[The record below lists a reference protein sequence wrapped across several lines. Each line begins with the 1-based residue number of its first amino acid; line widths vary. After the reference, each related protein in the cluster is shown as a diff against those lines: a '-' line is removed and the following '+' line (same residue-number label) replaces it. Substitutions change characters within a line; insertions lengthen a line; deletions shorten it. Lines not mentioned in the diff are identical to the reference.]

1 MGSSMLSETTTMLS
15 NVVLSPDSNI
25 TTTSNPCEPYTA
37 PSSESILTQSLISGG
52 LEDLLEAPQDSA
64 LAKERQQQQQQLQQ
78 QQHQQLQQQQQQPD
92 HHQQLHQHE
101 QHAQQQENEGDFMGK
116 LMEDDDGQ
124 TGELIKDDLMNQSG
138 HSKRAKTG

>member
-15 NVVLSPDSNI
+15 SVVLSPDTNI
-25 TTTSNPCEPYTA
+25 TTTSDPCEPYTA
-37 PSSESILTQSLISGG
+37 PSSESILTQSIISGG
-52 LEDLLEAPQDSA
+52 LEDLLEASQDSA
-64 LAKERQQQQQQLQQ
+64 LAKGRQQQLQQQQQQQQLQQ
-78 QQHQQLQQQQQQPD
+78 QQLQPD

>member
-25 TTTSNPCEPYTA
+25 TTTSVPCEPYTA

-52 LEDLLEAPQDSA
+52 LEDLLEASQDSA
-64 LAKERQQQQQQLQQ
+64 LAKERQQQQQEHQ
-78 QQHQQLQQQQQQPD
+78 QQLQQQQQQPD

>member
-1 MGSSMLSETTTMLS
+1 MGSSMVSETTTKLS
-15 NVVLSPDSNI
+15 NVVLSPDTNI
-25 TTTSNPCEPYTA
+25 TTTSDPCEPYTA

-52 LEDLLEAPQDSA
+52 LEDLLEASQDSA
-64 LAKERQQQQQQLQQ
+64 LAKERQQQQQHQ
-78 QQHQQLQQQQQQPD
+78 QQLQQQQQQPD

-101 QHAQQQENEGDFMGK
+101 QQQENEGDFMGK

>member
-1 MGSSMLSETTTMLS
+1 MLS

-25 TTTSNPCEPYTA
+25 TTTSDPSEPYTA
-37 PSSESILTQSLISGG
+37 PPSSESILTQSLISGG
-52 LEDLLEAPQDSA
+52 LEDLLEASQDSA
-64 LAKERQQQQQQLQQ
+64 LAKERHQQQQQQLQQ
-78 QQHQQLQQQQQQPD
+78 QQLQQQQQQPD
-92 HHQQLHQHE
+92 HHQQLHHHE

>member
-1 MGSSMLSETTTMLS
+1 MGSSLLSETTTMLS

-25 TTTSNPCEPYTA
+25 TTTSDPCESYTA

-64 LAKERQQQQQQLQQ
+64 LAKERQQQQQQHQQFQQ
-78 QQHQQLQQQQQQPD
+78 QQQQQQQLQQQQQQPD
-92 HHQQLHQHE
+92 HH
-101 QHAQQQENEGDFMGK
+101 QQENEGDFMGK

>member
-1 MGSSMLSETTTMLS
+1 MLS
-15 NVVLSPDSNI
+15 NVVLSPASNI
-25 TTTSNPCEPYTA
+25 TTTSDPYEQYTA

-52 LEDLLEAPQDSA
+52 LEDLLEASQDSA
-64 LAKERQQQQQQLQQ
+64 LAKERQQQQQQQQ
-78 QQHQQLQQQQQQPD
+78 QQQLQQQPD
-92 HHQQLHQHE
+92 HHQLHQHE

>member
-1 MGSSMLSETTTMLS
+1 MLS
-15 NVVLSPDSNI
+15 NVVLSPESNI
-25 TTTSNPCEPYTA
+25 TTTSDPCEPYTA

-52 LEDLLEAPQDSA
+52 LEDLLEASQDSA
-64 LAKERQQQQQQLQQ
+64 LAKERQQQQQQQQQLQQ
-78 QQHQQLQQQQQQPD
+78 QQHQQLQQQQ
-92 HHQQLHQHE
+92 QQLHQHE

>member
-1 MGSSMLSETTTMLS
+1 MLS

-25 TTTSNPCEPYTA
+25 TTTSDPCEPYTA

-52 LEDLLEAPQDSA
+52 LEDLLEASQDSA
-64 LAKERQQQQQQLQQ
+64 LAKERQQQQHQLLQQ
-78 QQHQQLQQQQQQPD
+78 QQQQQLQQQLQQQQQQPD